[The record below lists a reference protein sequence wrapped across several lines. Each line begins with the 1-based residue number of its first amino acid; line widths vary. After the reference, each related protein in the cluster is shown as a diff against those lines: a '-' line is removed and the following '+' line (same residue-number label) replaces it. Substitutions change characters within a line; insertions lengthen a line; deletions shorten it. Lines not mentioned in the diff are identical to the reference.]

1 VYVDYRNFRK
11 DVFGMKAFNKDI
23 GALGE
28 HISENHLKN
37 LGYKILNKNF
47 KCKCGE
53 IDLIAMN
60 NGYICFIEVKTRF
73 GTSFGTP
80 AESVISS
87 KQHKIYKTAQ
97 VYILRENIIDFNF
110 RFDVMEVILNN
121 NNNDF
126 SVNHIEDA
134 FQL

>member
-1 VYVDYRNFRK
+1 
-11 DVFGMKAFNKDI
+11 MKAFNKDI

-28 HISENHLKN
+28 HISESYLKD

-53 IDLIAMN
+53 IDLIAIN
-60 NGYICFIEVKTRF
+60 KGYICFIEVKTRYGTNF
-73 GTSFGTP
+73 GMP

-97 VYILRENIIDFNF
+97 VYIMRENITDFNF

-126 SVNHIEDA
+126 LVTHIEDA